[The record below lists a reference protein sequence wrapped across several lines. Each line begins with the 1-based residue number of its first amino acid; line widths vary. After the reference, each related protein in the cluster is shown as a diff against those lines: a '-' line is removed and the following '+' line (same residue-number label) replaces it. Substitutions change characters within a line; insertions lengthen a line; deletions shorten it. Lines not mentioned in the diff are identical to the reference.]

1 MGDNRRGQPTEDKKG
16 GKRVSEAYILKQ
28 VVVKDNPG
36 KSLMLEMCWRR
47 RVEGWQAERLLI
59 VSY

>member
-1 MGDNRRGQPTEDKKG
+1 MGDNLLKT
-16 GKRVSEAYILKQ
+16 KREERESQKPILKQ